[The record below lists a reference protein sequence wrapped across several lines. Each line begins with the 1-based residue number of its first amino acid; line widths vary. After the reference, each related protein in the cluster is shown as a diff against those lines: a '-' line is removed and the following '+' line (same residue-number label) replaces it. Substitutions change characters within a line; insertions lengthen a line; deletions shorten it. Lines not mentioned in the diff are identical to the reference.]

1 MALTKIN
8 SSVIANNTIAVGNI
22 ADNSVDATKI
32 ASNSI
37 LTRHIDDN
45 QIGIDQLNVSD
56 GSNGQMLTTNGSGTL
71 SFSTPSSF
79 DADAAQTFND
89 SGAAVDFRI
98 EGDTEQNLFFVD
110 GSADKIGIGLT
121 SPVTKFN
128 IQGASASTYTGA
140 GPSDILRV
148 SQSTAGAW
156 IVSDFDGAFAYMGN
170 DSSTTGKFAAYNYAT
185 TAEMNMILGQD
196 RMYIKA
202 GGNVGIGTTNPDSLL
217 HLNSGNRD
225 LKFIL
230 ADSPSTGN
238 VGAQIRGGS
247 GEYIGIA
254 ADGTGIGIVVTDS
267 NTVGIGTTSPS
278 SKLHLESGSAHN
290 KLSITSTAN
299 GGTGYDAV
307 IDLLGSA
314 SNSEVQLNMG
324 INGDADREQIKTY
337 QSVMSFRA
345 NNKNG
350 IQLDGVSSNSNTE
363 GNLRQ
368 HYSTDSGSYKRYTA
382 TLNPRIAE
390 VGLQGYWDPTKANS
404 YSGNTVYD
412 FSPATHGNG
421 NQDLT
426 KESGVTHVTNS
437 NRAVWQFD
445 GTGNAGMYGNPNLA
459 AGKSASFS
467 LWVYWNDVTSLS
479 SSYQLNGIQI
489 GNHYMYIGI
498 VQGANDSAPLYGYA
512 GQGTNI
518 PPSSA
523 NNYEQAY
530 VNSDEWVYLTIQFG
544 HGSSDVTSRT
554 KGRAEVYLNGSL
566 VQRRDNIA
574 LPTVAAN
581 GSASFLLGRVQGGYY
596 LDGYMGPAVL
606 YERTLH
612 QWEILENMR
621 VHADMYMS

>member
-1 MALTKIN
+1 MAITTITN
-8 SSVIANNTIAVGNI
+8 AMVSVNAIQGTLI
-22 ADNSVDATKI
+22 ADNAITAVHIATN
-32 ASNSI
+32 A
-37 LTRHIDDN
+37 
-45 QIGIDQLNVSD
+45 V
-56 GSNGQMLTTNGSGTL
+56 SGTL
-71 SFSTPSSF
+71 IADNAVTATHIAQNVITVTQLADDCVESDKIADGVITTNHLNKAMISSQTEVTPVAGDFVLIGDTSDSNNLKKVLVSGITSLATISGISSS
-79 DADAAQTFND
+79 ADATAITIGSDEVVTFSKPTTSDGHTSSVATIFEAN
-89 SGAAVDFRI
+89 GN
-98 EGDTEQNLFFVD
+98 GDTVPVQLKVKANN
-110 GSADKIGIGLT
+110 GTTSTQGLYG
-121 SPVTKFN
+121 N
-128 IQGASASTYTGA
+128 AGSASTDNT
-140 GPSDILRV
+140 
-148 SQSTAGAW
+148 
-156 IVSDFDGAFAYMGN
+156 IVLGN
-170 DSSTTGKFAAYNYAT
+170 SGTSGVLVNSS
-185 TAEMNMILGQD
+185 
-196 RMYIKA
+196 
-202 GGNVGIGTTNPDSLL
+202 GNVGIGT
-217 HLNSGNRD
+217 
-225 LKFIL
+225 
-230 ADSPSTGN
+230 
-238 VGAQIRGGS
+238 Q
-247 GEYIGIA
+247 
-254 ADGTGIGIVVTDS
+254 
-267 NTVGIGTTSPS
+267 SPS

-368 HYSTDSGSYKRYTA
+368 HYSTDSGSNKRYTA

-390 VGLQGYWDPTKANS
+390 VGLQGYWDPTKPTP

-412 FSPATHGNG
+412 FSPSTHGNG

-426 KESGVTHVTNS
+426 KESGVTHVVNS

-467 LWVYWNDVTSLS
+467 LWIYWNNVNSLS

-581 GSASFLLGRVQGGYY
+581 GSSSFLLGRVQGGYY
-596 LDGYMGPAVL
+596 LDGYIGPAVL